1 MLQSPVDRIGQANDL
16 SRRLIGSLLRPIPF
30 FHLVYDFFQ
39 QDLVL
44 YGDGD
49 TAVSTLQVQR
59 VFPVVLATHSVQ
71 RGAAGGTV

>member
-1 MLQSPVDRIGQANDL
+1 MLLFSMHFDTVESMPTFYKSIL
-16 SRRLIGSLLRPIPF
+16 SDVTLQKDPLPSRCRQYG
-30 FHLVYDFFQ
+30 
-39 QDLVL
+39 